1 MGCLN
6 AFAACPKQTNNGW
19 TLGNTSSPRV
29 ARHWNRL
36 PSEMVESPSL
46 KVFKKHVD
54 VVLRDMVSGIL
65 LVAGGRLDW
74 MILEVFCNLGD
85 SMVSEYTQQK
95 SNQRGFLEESK
106 YPLRKVQRHL
116 AMRLVFYSKEQT
128 T

>member
-1 MGCLN
+1 
-6 AFAACPKQTNNGW
+6 
-19 TLGNTSSPRV
+19 
-29 ARHWNRL
+29 
-36 PSEMVESPSL
+36 MVKSPSL
-46 KVFKKHVD
+46 EVFKKHSD
-54 VVLRDMVSGIL
+54 VVLRDMVQWEIL
-65 LVAGGRLDW
+65 MIGDRLDW